1 MKRDAGILELL
12 RLNGELLRRG
22 EALKKSIENFGRFD
36 GMGPSINMK
45 EAIKAWNE
53 FEKNNFVEIP

>member
-36 GMGPSINMK
+36 GRGPSIKMK
-45 EAIKAWNE
+45 DATEAWNV
-53 FEKNNFVEIP
+53 F